1 MMSYLGAI
9 RKSIKGSGFEEIV
22 FEANLC
28 ASGSIDRVQSGKHY
42 NRSLRV
48 HIVMTEA
55 LERLL
60 FNHFIQC
67 SSKPK
72 QARKLYSDIYSFK
85 TNMNNEELNKVLECE
100 SFNDLFYEYEYFKQ
114 LIRRGSNGKTAQFW
128 LQYIDRVWLLLQFSF
143 ATRQNDSELH
153 IISLEKLCPLLFC
166 MDHQG
171 LNLPDTAK
179 KLLENNGFSVARSS
193 KQAARVPVDL
203 TIEQT
208 INKHAKTKGG
218 IVGFSKNMPAYYR
231 WSSMSL
237 SMIQFAIHAFS

>member
-171 LNLPDTAK
+171 
-179 KLLENNGFSVARSS
+179 
-193 KQAARVPVDL
+193 
-203 TIEQT
+203 
-208 INKHAKTKGG
+208 
-218 IVGFSKNMPAYYR
+218 
-231 WSSMSL
+231 
-237 SMIQFAIHAFS
+237 FANIFQSIFCLC

>member
-1 MMSYLGAI
+1 
-9 RKSIKGSGFEEIV
+9 
-22 FEANLC
+22 
-28 ASGSIDRVQSGKHY
+28 
-42 NRSLRV
+42 
-48 HIVMTEA
+48 
-55 LERLL
+55 
-60 FNHFIQC
+60 
-67 SSKPK
+67 
-72 QARKLYSDIYSFK
+72 
-85 TNMNNEELNKVLECE
+85 MNNEELNKVLECE

-114 LIRRGSNGKTAQFW
+114 LFRRGSNGKTAQFW

-143 ATRQNDSELH
+143 ATRQNGFELH
-153 IISLEKLCPLLFC
+153 ILSLEKLCPLLFC

-171 LNLPDTAK
+171 FARYISVYLLSLLNLTDTAK

-193 KQAARVPVDL
+193 KQAARIPVDL
-203 TIEQT
+203 PIEQT